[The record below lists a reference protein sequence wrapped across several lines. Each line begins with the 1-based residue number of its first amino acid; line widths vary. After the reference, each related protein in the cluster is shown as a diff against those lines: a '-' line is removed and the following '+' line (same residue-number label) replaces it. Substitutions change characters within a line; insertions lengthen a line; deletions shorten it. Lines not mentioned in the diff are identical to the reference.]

1 MNDSFGRDEVH
12 PDVSVMVAQLDRQV
26 YGTEFATA

>member
-1 MNDSFGRDEVH
+1 VPAIGRDEAH
-12 PDVSVMVAQLDRQV
+12 PDVSFMVAQLDRQV